1 MNLQTRNM
9 AINRKSPR
17 RKKEKKSNLLYVFMY
32 LLVVATIFF
41 GALSYKVD
49 LNRKTNDLRR
59 SAERAEN
66 EIKELDRD
74 IQSLRIAR
82 ERLST
87 WTNVKQKIAEYKMPF
102 RASEPRQVRYFTVQ
116 YRQDSYETAG
126 MEPLQTDVNGTEQLS
141 MGNTHLR

>member
-9 AINRKSPR
+9 VLTRKSPR

-49 LNRKTNDLRR
+49 LNRKTNELRR
-59 SAERAEN
+59 STERAEN

-74 IQSLRIAR
+74 IQSLRITR
-82 ERLST
+82 EQLST

-102 RASEPRQVRYFTVQ
+102 RASEPRQVRYFSVQ
-116 YRQDSYETAG
+116 YRHNSYETAG
-126 MEPLQTDVNGTEQLS
+126 SDTPQWSVDSTGQLS
-141 MGNTHLR
+141 MGNKHLR